1 MKFFAI
7 ILLTSL
13 ITGTL
18 WCQEIQVP
26 IEQQVPLLIKILSFD
41 RNLRRNA
48 DKQIVFAILY
58 QKKYRKSLDAKN
70 DFEQAISKY
79 SITKIDTLPI
89 KLMAIDISEDSDLAS
104 IVNINRV
111 NVIYLAPVKATNI
124 GEITA
129 LSRSKQITTTTGV
142 PEYVNAGISVGIGTK
157 SEKPQILINLNSARA
172 EGINFNSQL
181 LKLAKII
188 E

>member
-1 MKFFAI
+1 MKSLVTI
-7 ILLTSL
+7 ILLFFLAAAVWS
-13 ITGTL
+13 
-18 WCQEIQVP
+18 QDIQVP
-26 IEQQVPLLIKILSFD
+26 VEQQAPLLIKILSFD

-58 QKKYRKSLDAKN
+58 QKKFRKSLDVKTN
-70 DFEQAISKY
+70 FEQAISKY
-79 SITKIDTLPI
+79 SLTKIDSLPI
-89 KLMAIDISEDSDLAS
+89 KIVAIDISEDSDLVS
-104 IVNINRV
+104 IVTINRV

-124 GEITA
+124 GDITT
-129 LSRSKQITTTTGV
+129 LSRMKQITTMTGV
-142 PEYVNAGISVGIGTK
+142 PDYVDAGISVGVGAK
-157 SEKPQILINLNSARA
+157 GEKPQILINLNSARA